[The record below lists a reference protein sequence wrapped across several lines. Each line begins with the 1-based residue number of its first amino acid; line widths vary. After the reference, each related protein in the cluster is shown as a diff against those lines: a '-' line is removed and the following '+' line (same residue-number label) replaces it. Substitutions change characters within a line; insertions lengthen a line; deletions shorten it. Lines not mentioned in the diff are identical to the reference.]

1 MKRFKNILYVAD
13 QPGTESPSF
22 SRAVELAQFNHARL
36 TVMDVVEPIDWS
48 EEDAARFGADL
59 TTMLH
64 DRRLSE
70 LEAMTAPCSEEGIM
84 IHTKVAVGASFLE
97 VIRAVLRNGFDLV
110 IKNAE
115 APHGFTQKP
124 FGPNDQHLIRK
135 CPCPVWID
143 RADRSRPYRKIL
155 AAVDP
160 LSDAGTR
167 LDRLIMDLATSFVA
181 WEGAEVHVAHAW
193 WLPGESVVGGGRAN
207 ISERQVA
214 DLLEAKRERHANA
227 LQGLLAHYGLFLDS
241 PTVHFVKS
249 SPTPL
254 IAGIAQNLSADLIV
268 MGTAGRTGIPGF
280 FIGNTAESVLQSTDT
295 PMLTVKP
302 QGFQSPVAA

>member
-22 SRAVELAQFNHARL
+22 SRALELAQANHARL

-48 EEDAARFGADL
+48 ADNEARFGTDL
-59 TTMLH
+59 TTILH

-70 LEAMTAPCSEEGIM
+70 LEAMTAPCSLEGTM
-84 IHTKVAVGASFLE
+84 IHTKVAVGTPFLE

-115 APHGFTQKP
+115 APRGFTQKP
-124 FGPNDQHLIRK
+124 LGPNDQHLIRK

-143 RADRSRPYRKIL
+143 RADRPRPYRKII

-160 LSDAGTR
+160 LSDAGTP
-167 LDRLIMDLATSFVA
+167 LDHLIMDLANSFVA
-181 WEGAEVHVAHAW
+181 WEGAQIHVVHAW
-193 WLPGESVVGGGRAN
+193 WLPGESVLRGGRAN
-207 ISERQVA
+207 ISERQMA
-214 DLLEAKRERHANA
+214 NLLETERERHATA
-227 LQGLLAHYGLFLDS
+227 LQALLAHYELSLES
-241 PTVHFVKS
+241 PNVHFAKS

-254 IAGIAQNLSADLIV
+254 IAGTAQKLPGDLIV

-280 FIGNTAESVLQSTDT
+280 FIGNTAESILQSTDI
-295 PMLTVKP
+295 PVLTVKP
-302 QGFQSPVAA
+302 AGFQTPVAA